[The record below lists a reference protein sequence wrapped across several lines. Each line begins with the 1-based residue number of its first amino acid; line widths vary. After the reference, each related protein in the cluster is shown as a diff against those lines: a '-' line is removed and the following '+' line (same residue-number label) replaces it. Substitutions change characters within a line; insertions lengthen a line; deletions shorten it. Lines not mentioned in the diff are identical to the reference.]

1 MGYAAAATSPS
12 PTVPNTR
19 AAPNPHGV
27 CLLRP
32 IRTIGAVSTAL
43 FESLGNLLSSH
54 RTLTRVSLTALSFT
68 LIFAISQQ
76 EPILAGPEQAP
87 LIPESLLP
95 QNVGIAVETDDSV
108 SVPFEAAMDPAS
120 VESALQVLPEQRV
133 ELSWNEARTE
143 LVIAPER
150 LWRTDER
157 YLVVVGEAART
168 QDGAAASA
176 RRFSFTTET
185 APAVA
190 DFQVRLTTGDLP
202 AEPASTD
209 ASRTL
214 SVDGASRATA
224 SSDGALPPTRTA
236 TDVSATSAVTIS
248 FTAPMDQADVEE
260 HFAITPDASGELT
273 WVEDNL
279 VFTPTERLEPGARYT
294 ISVIGSHD
302 ATGNVLGGKGNF
314 SFIVQPGAQV
324 TRTDPAIGARDIEPA
339 SVVMWFS
346 APMDVDATN
355 AAFSLTDTTDGS
367 LVGGLLN
374 WNEAGTQ
381 LTYTP
386 DETFAGGRSFEVK
399 LDGGAVDVDGNEVTT
414 SWSFSTKAAPA
425 AAAAEV
431 SRSGTS
437 ARTAIPAPAP
447 ASSLVGYALNQINSA
462 RAAYGYAPVVLDAG
476 ITAVASAHAWDQ
488 VNNGYYSHTSLNGAS
503 LYQRLSAGGVG
514 YSAASEN
521 QCHYYGRSADATLN
535 WCHSAFMAEP
545 YPGHWNH
552 IANILN
558 PRWTRVGV
566 GIADNG
572 SHVVITWDFAN

>member
-1 MGYAAAATSPS
+1 MEF
-12 PTVPNTR
+12 
-19 AAPNPHGV
+19 

-32 IRTIGAVSTAL
+32 IRTVGAVSTAL

-68 LIFAISQQ
+68 LVFAISQQ
-76 EPILAGPEQAP
+76 GSTLAGPEQAP

-95 QNVGIAVETDDSV
+95 QNVGIAVATDQSITI
-108 SVPFEAAMDPAS
+108 PFDAAMDPAS

-133 ELSWNEARTE
+133 RVSWNEAGTE
-143 LVIAPER
+143 LVLEPER

-157 YLVVVGEAART
+157 YLVVVGEHART
-168 QDGAAASA
+168 QDGTAAASA
-176 RRFSFTTET
+176 RRFSFTTQA

-190 DFQVRLTTGDLP
+190 DFQVRLTTADVP
-202 AEPASTD
+202 AAEPASD
-209 ASRTL
+209 ATSGAL
-214 SVDGASRATA
+214 SIDGADRATA

-248 FTAPMDQADVEE
+248 FSAEMDQADVEK

-273 WVEDNL
+273 WVDNRL

-294 ISVIGSHD
+294 ISVIGAHD

-324 TRTDPAIGARDIEPA
+324 TRTDPAIGARDVEPA
-339 SVVMWFS
+339 TVSMWFS

-355 AAFSLTDTTDGS
+355 EAFALTDTSNGS
-367 LVGGLLN
+367 LVAGLLN

-386 DETFAGGRSFEVK
+386 DEAFAGGRSFEIT
-399 LDGGAVDVDGNEVTT
+399 LDGGAADLDGNAVTT
-414 SWSFSTKAAPA
+414 SWAFSTKAAPV

-503 LYQRLSAGGVG
+503 LYQRLSAGGVA